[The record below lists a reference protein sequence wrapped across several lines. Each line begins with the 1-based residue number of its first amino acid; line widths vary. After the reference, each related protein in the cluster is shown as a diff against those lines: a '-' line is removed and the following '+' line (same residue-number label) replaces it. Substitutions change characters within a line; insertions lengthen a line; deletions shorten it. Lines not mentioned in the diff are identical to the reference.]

1 MSDQTAQTDS
11 TTPARGGKGAGA
23 SRARRLPWGSG
34 GTESSRAGL
43 AGSSTLAS
51 TAGGLSR
58 RGVLRA
64 AGAGAAVVGGGGL
77 LDACSSS
84 IKGASSSSTSS
95 STASASTSDILI
107 GFIHPLTGDLADF
120 GTADNWVLSTI
131 QATPQYKNGFKIG
144 GKTYPVTI
152 KSYDTQ
158 SDATR
163 AGQLAN
169 QAILTDKVDMLVTSS
184 TPETVNPVATVAEK
198 LGCPLVCGNVPWQSW
213 YVNLGGNPTPGKSTF
228 KPTWTTMY
236 FLGVN
241 DLCNAFI
248 PMWNRIHA
256 QLSTDKVV
264 GCMFPSDSDGDAFR
278 AAWPLFAG
286 PAGYTLVDPPAYTD
300 GLTDYTPFISE
311 FKSKNCEFFTNV
323 PLPPDFNV
331 FWKQAAQQGY
341 KPKLATVA
349 KVLLFPSDVA
359 ALGSLVNNI
368 ATDAW
373 WTPNMPWKSS
383 LTGQTCTEIAN
394 AFTADTGSQWVQAL
408 SNYSLFEVA
417 YAAMTSVNNPHDK
430 TEVADALFKVN
441 IDALAGPLNWTSS
454 KSPAPGVVDT
464 PCVGVQWKPNSKYG
478 WSMEVVDNT
487 LMPNVP
493 LTGTLEP
500 TNT

>member
-1 MSDQTAQTDS
+1 MSDQTAQ
-11 TTPARGGKGAGA
+11 
-23 SRARRLPWGSG
+23 GSG
-34 GTESSRAGL
+34 GYGGPDSPPVSGRGL
-43 AGSSTLAS
+43 
-51 TAGGLSR
+51 GGVVPPGVTR

-77 LDACSSS
+77 LEACSSS
-84 IKGASSSSTSS
+84 IKGATSSSSSSSSSSSTAGG
-95 STASASTSDILI
+95 STQPIVI
-107 GFIHPLTGDLADF
+107 GFIHPLTGPLGEF
-120 GTADNWVLSTI
+120 GTSDNWIVSTI
-131 QATPQYKNGFKIG
+131 QATSQFKNGIKVG
-144 GKTYPVTI
+144 GTTYPVTI

-158 SDATR
+158 SDPTK
-163 AGQLAN
+163 AGQLAS
-169 QAILTDKVDMLVTSS
+169 QAILTDKVDLILTSS

-198 LGCPLVCGNVPWQSW
+198 LGTPTICGNVPWQAW
-213 YVNLGGNPTPGKSTF
+213 YANLGGNPTPGKSTF
-228 KPTWTTMY
+228 KPTWVTMY

-256 QLSTDKVV
+256 QLGTDKVA
-264 GCMFPSDSDGDAFR
+264 GCMFPNDSDGNAFR

-286 PAGYTLVDPPAYTD
+286 PAGYTLVDPPPYTD
-300 GLTDYTPFISE
+300 GLTNYSSFISL

-323 PLPPDFNV
+323 PLPPDFNT

-349 KVLLFPSDVA
+349 KVLLFPGDVT
-359 ALGSLVNNI
+359 ALGSLVNNV

-383 LTGQTCTEIAN
+383 LTGQTCAQIAA
-394 AFTADTGSQWVQAL
+394 AFTAATGSQWVQSL

-417 YAAMTSVNNPHDK
+417 YAALTAVNNPHDK
-430 TEVADALFKVN
+430 TEVAAALFNVN
-441 IDALAGPLNWTSS
+441 IEGVAGQLNWTSS
-454 KSPAPGVVDT
+454 KNPAPGVVDT

-493 LTGTLEP
+493 LTSTLEP
-500 TNT
+500 TNK

>member
-1 MSDQTAQTDS
+1 MQLQHQG
-11 TTPARGGKGAGA
+11 RY
-23 SRARRLPWGSG
+23 
-34 GTESSRAGL
+34 
-43 AGSSTLAS
+43 
-51 TAGGLSR
+51 
-58 RGVLRA
+58 
-64 AGAGAAVVGGGGL
+64 
-77 LDACSSS
+77 
-84 IKGASSSSTSS
+84 ASSSSSAS
-95 STASASTSDILI
+95 STTGASTQDIVI

-120 GTADNWVLSTI
+120 GTSDNWIVSTI
-131 QATPQYKNGFKIG
+131 QATSQYKNGFKVG

-158 SDATR
+158 SDPTR
-163 AGQLAN
+163 AGQLAS
-169 QAILTDKVDMLVTSS
+169 QAILTDKVDLILTSS

-198 LGCPLVCGNVPWQSW
+198 LGSPTICGNVPWQAW
-213 YVNLGGNPTPGKSTF
+213 YANLGGNPTPGKSTF
-228 KPTWTTMY
+228 KPTWVTMY

-264 GCMFPSDSDGDAFR
+264 GLHVPQRLGR
-278 AAWPLFAG
+278 QRLPRRVAAVRQ

-300 GLTDYTPFISE
+300 GQTNYSSFISL

-349 KVLLFPSDVA
+349 KVLLFPGDVA
-359 ALGSLVNNI
+359 ALGSLVNNV

-383 LTGQTCTEIAN
+383 LTGQTCAEIA
-394 AFTADTGSQWVQAL
+394 AAYTAATGSQWVQSL

-430 TEVADALFKVN
+430 AEVAAALFKVN
-441 IDALAGPLNWTSS
+441 IEGVAGQLNWTSS
-454 KSPAPGVVDT
+454 KNPAPGVVDT

-487 LMPNVP
+487 LMPEVA
-493 LTGTLEP
+493 LTATLEP
-500 TNT
+500 TNK

>member
-1 MSDQTAQTDS
+1 MSDQTAQTGS
-11 TTPARGGKGAGA
+11 TPSRGV
-23 SRARRLPWGSG
+23 PG
-34 GTESSRAGL
+34 GRPPGLTESD
-43 AGSSTLAS
+43 
-51 TAGGLSR
+51 GGLSR
-58 RGVLRA
+58 RGLLRA

-77 LDACSSS
+77 LEACSSS
-84 IKGASSSSTSS
+84 IKGASTSS
-95 STASASTSDILI
+95 SSSSSASSTTGASTQDIVI
-107 GFIHPLTGDLADF
+107 GFIHPLTGALAGF
-120 GTADNWVLSTI
+120 GSADNFIISTI
-131 QATPQYKNGFKIG
+131 QATPQYKGGFKVG

-158 SDATR
+158 SDPTR

-169 QAILTDKVDMLVTSS
+169 QAILTDKVDLIVTSS

-198 LGCPLVCGNVPWQSW
+198 LGTPTICGNVPWQAW
-213 YVNLGGNPTPGKSTF
+213 YANLGGNPTPGKSTF
-228 KPTWTTMY
+228 KPTWTTVY

-241 DLCNAFI
+241 DLCNSFI
-248 PMWNRIHA
+248 PMWNRIHT
-256 QLSTDKVV
+256 QLSTDKVA
-264 GCMFPSDSDGDAFR
+264 GCMFPNDSDGNAFR

-286 PAGYTLVDPPAYTD
+286 PAGYTLVDPPPYTD
-300 GLTDYTPFISE
+300 GTTDYTSFISL

-349 KVLLFPSDVA
+349 KVLLFPSDVT
-359 ALGSLVNNI
+359 ALGSLVNNV

-383 LTGQTCTEIAN
+383 LTGQTCAELAA
-394 AFTADTGSQWVQAL
+394 AFTSATGGQWVQAL

-417 YAAMTSVNNPHDK
+417 YAAMTAVNDPHNK
-430 TEVADALFKVN
+430 TEVAAALFNVN
-441 IDALAGPLNWTSS
+441 IEGIAGQLNWTSS
-454 KSPAPGVVDT
+454 KNPAPGVVDT

-493 LTGTLEP
+493 LTATLEP
-500 TNT
+500 TNK

>member
-1 MSDQTAQTDS
+1 MSDQTAQ
-11 TTPARGGKGAGA
+11 
-23 SRARRLPWGSG
+23 GSG
-34 GTESSRAGL
+34 GYGEPDSPPVSGRGL
-43 AGSSTLAS
+43 
-51 TAGGLSR
+51 GGVVPPGVTR
-58 RGVLRA
+58 RGLLRA

-77 LDACSSS
+77 LEACSSS
-84 IKGASSSSTSS
+84 IKGATTSSSSSASS
-95 STASASTSDILI
+95 SAGASTQPIVI
-107 GFIHPLTGDLADF
+107 GFIHPLTGALAGF
-120 GTADNWVLSTI
+120 GSADNWIISTI
-131 QATPQYKNGFKIG
+131 LATPQYKGGFKVG

-158 SDATR
+158 SDPTK

-169 QAILTDKVDMLVTSS
+169 QAILTDKVDLIVTSS

-198 LGCPLVCGNVPWQSW
+198 LGTPTICGNVPWQAW
-213 YVNLGGNPTPGKSTF
+213 YANLGGNPTPGKSTF
-228 KPTWTTMY
+228 KPTWTTVY

-248 PMWNRIHA
+248 PMWNRIHT
-256 QLSTDKVV
+256 QLSTDKVT
-264 GCMFPSDSDGDAFR
+264 GCMFPNDSDGNAFR

-286 PAGYTLVDPPAYTD
+286 PAGYTLVDPPPYTD
-300 GLTDYTPFISE
+300 GTTDYTSFISL

-349 KVLLFPSDVA
+349 KVLLFPADVT
-359 ALGSLVNNI
+359 ALGSLVKNV

-383 LTGQTCTEIAN
+383 LTGQTCAELAA
-394 AFTADTGSQWVQAL
+394 AFTAATGGQWVQAL

-417 YAAMTSVNNPHDK
+417 YAAMTAVNDPHNK
-430 TEVADALFKVN
+430 TEVAAALFNVN
-441 IDALAGPLNWTSS
+441 IEGIAGQLNWTSS
-454 KSPAPGVVDT
+454 KNPAPGVVDT
-464 PCVGVQWKPNSKYG
+464 PCVGVQWKPSSKYG
-478 WSMEVVDNT
+478 YSMEVVDNT

-493 LTGTLEP
+493 LTATLEP
-500 TNT
+500 TNK